1 MMCACELANLV
12 AILCLN
18 VNELSQMRGA
28 GVGSDYLSARFL
40 GRMLAVHKSFGI
52 VDKIHE
58 RIRHAA
64 ANLLGAKMRVCV
76 WRCVRVCMI
85 RILQPNVRHV
95 YACGDSASGNERE
108 AEGGRLVLMNLTRY

>member
-1 MMCACELANLV
+1 MMCACELAKLV

-18 VNELSQMRGA
+18 VNELSQMCGA

-64 ANLLGAKMRVCV
+64 ANLLGAKMRVYV
-76 WRCVRVCMI
+76 ALRAGM
-85 RILQPNVRHV
+85 H
-95 YACGDSASGNERE
+95 DSDTS
-108 AEGGRLVLMNLTRY
+108 TTKC